1 MRSLEDLHL
10 LFSLAGMPF
19 LVFIQCSRT
28 PSKVTCWSGLGQG
41 QSSEVL
47 VLQSQAQN
55 PVPQVKKPVSGLRAQ
70 DPERTG
76 LQCLPFAIHSTL
88 AWRRGP
94 QGMPPCAVTHLALRA
109 LVLPLLVSRTLLHP
123 SVTPPPPPPGP
134 PPCHLAS
141 SRCPTF
147 WATGSSPTF
156 WILPPPLADPLED
169 SFFPTALER
178 RSSYLGAIIL
188 LTTSS

>member
-1 MRSLEDLHL
+1 MPHSGLLSDGGANTSHEVLGGSAPAVQSGWNALSCLH
-10 LFSLAGMPF
+10 S
-19 LVFIQCSRT
+19 VFRT
-28 PSKVTCWSGLGQG
+28 PPKVTCWSGLGQG

-94 QGMPPCAVTHLALRA
+94 QGMPPCAVTHLALGA
-109 LVLPLLVSRTLLHP
+109 LVLPLLVFRTLLHP
-123 SVTPPPPPPGP
+123 SVTPPPPPPGT
-134 PPCHLAS
+134 S
-141 SRCPTF
+141 S
-147 WATGSSPTF
+147 
-156 WILPPPLADPLED
+156 LPPG
-169 SFFPTALER
+169 F
-178 RSSYLGAIIL
+178 
-188 LTTSS
+188 